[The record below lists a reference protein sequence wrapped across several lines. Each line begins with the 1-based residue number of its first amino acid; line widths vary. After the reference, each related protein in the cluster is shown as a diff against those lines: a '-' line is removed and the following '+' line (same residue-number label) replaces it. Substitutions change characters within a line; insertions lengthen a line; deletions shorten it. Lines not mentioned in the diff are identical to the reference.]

1 MVRSTHL
8 SSKTPKGAKG
18 MRRMGETIRI
28 VLVGKGLIG
37 SRTSSPN
44 GQGGSNRGNFFT
56 GRYTGPG
63 KEENF

>member
-1 MVRSTHL
+1 
-8 SSKTPKGAKG
+8 
-18 MRRMGETIRI
+18 MGETIRM

-63 KEENF
+63 KEEHF